1 MAHIIKLTP
10 NHQRILIEAL
20 AISLE
25 IKEQVLSKRALE
37 VANRYYLDA
46 AEKIKNNNIECGRS
60 GKQPRDNLFAW
71 LRDQF
76 YHSGQFEK
84 TELGKLSISICEAA
98 SYNEYATFTRTTI
111 MNTLFE

>member
-1 MAHIIKLTP
+1 MAHTIKLTR

-25 IKEQVLSKRALE
+25 IKEIVLSKKALE
-37 VANRYYLDA
+37 TANRYYLDA
-46 AEKIKNNNIECGRS
+46 AEKIKNNDIECGRT

-76 YHSGQFEK
+76 YHSGSFEK
-84 TELGKLSISICEAA
+84 TELGKLAIAICEAA
-98 SYNEYATFTRTTI
+98 SYNEYDTFIRTTI

>member
-1 MAHIIKLTP
+1 MSHTIKLTR

-25 IKEQVLSKRALE
+25 IKETVLSKKALD
-37 VANRYYLDA
+37 VANKYYLDA
-46 AEKIKNNNIECGRS
+46 AEKIKCNDIECGKT

-76 YHSGQFEK
+76 YHSGTFDK
-84 TELGKLSISICEAA
+84 TELGKLAISICEAA
-98 SYNEYATFTRTTI
+98 AYNEYDTFTRTTI